1 MTPSPFASAPT
12 QAAAYLA
19 ARGISESAAAEAGI
33 RPVDAA
39 AIRRGM
45 WGPEDD
51 SHSVPGDGLEIPY
64 RNLDGSDMLGLD
76 GVPFRRYRVFDTRT
90 AKTMGEGFKPMRY
103 MSAPGSGH
111 RPYLPAGLSRLLDNA
126 APFLV
131 ITEGEIKALS
141 AVTHGIA
148 CAAIGGVTLWHDPEQ
163 DNFDEAT
170 ARTPVHPE
178 LVALAERVGR
188 VIVLADS
195 DAKTNDDVRRHMQ
208 LFTEALRLQAPSAVV
223 CYARCPDP
231 KAPEGKK
238 LKPGAKQGLDD
249 WLEDKGYASVSSM
262 LQWHIQKALKD
273 DAARREAGF
282 KPLGFDD
289 RGYYVWSVAKGSL
302 EFVGKRDLTNS
313 SILMSICRLDWCET
327 THPKATETG
336 ISVDWTRLGGQI
348 AASCEAL
355 GPFDSDQL
363 RGPGVWAHAHDQN
376 VLVINS
382 ADVWR
387 SDAAPI
393 DRVTPEYVYPR
404 HKDLGIA
411 PDTPPASV
419 EDVARILEAL
429 MTWSWVRPTDAHL
442 MLGWIGLGYVAGALR
457 WRPHLSLT
465 GPRGSGKSTLLAL
478 ARALLGRAAV
488 YSEGSSTEA
497 GIRQA
502 VRSSA
507 PALLLDEG
515 EADGQHLARVLE
527 FLRVA
532 SSGGSILKGT
542 SDQQGARYTLRA
554 LGCIAGINPP
564 AMQPADAS
572 RFLRLTLEKND
583 GATASAPHPLL
594 DSYTGEAAEL
604 GLRLFART
612 IQAWPRYLRVV
623 RCIRAHMRAGEA
635 RSLDTLSPAVAMA
648 WTLRNDHEITD
659 AEAAEYVAQID
670 LEDDF
675 ERISQASD
683 ADDLWGFLTTRAVQ
697 ATASGAS
704 QKTTIGEMIMN
715 AAAQRG
721 KGAWARELGT
731 YGMKVVPLGGSK
743 YELRVNYS
751 AVEFKGLLKDTKFG
765 GAEMV
770 DALRR
775 IKGADQK
782 CLRTDRFP
790 GVVSPVRYVGI
801 VMDIDPETTPG
812 PVNPSKLD

>member
-1 MTPSPFASAPT
+1 MTSPFVSAPA

-19 ARGISESAAAEAGI
+19 ARGISETAAAELGL

-51 SHSVPGDGLEIPY
+51 GHSVPGDGLEIPY
-64 RNLDGSDMLGLD
+64 FTLDGQPMLGLD
-76 GVPFRRYRVFDTRT
+76 GVPFRRYRVFDNRT
-90 AKTMGEGFKPMRY
+90 AKEMGEGFKPMRY

-111 RPYLPAGLSRLLDNA
+111 RPYLPAGLSRLLENTP
-126 APFLV
+126 PFLV
-131 ITEGEIKALS
+131 ITEGEIKAAA
-141 AVTHGIA
+141 AVQHGIA
-148 CAAIGGVTLWHDPEQ
+148 CAAVGGVTLWHDPEAAQ
-163 DNFDEAT
+163 TGLEPT
-170 ARTPVHPE
+170 AQTPVHPE
-178 LVALAERVGR
+178 LVELATRVGR

-195 DAKTNDDVRRHMQ
+195 DAKKNDDVRRQMS
-208 LFTEALRLQAPSAVV
+208 LLADALRAQAPSAVV

-231 KAPEGKK
+231 EKK
-238 LKPGAKQGLDD
+238 GAKQGLDD
-249 WLEDKGYASVSSM
+249 WLEVKGERDVAGR
-262 LQWHIQKALKD
+262 LQWYVNQAMKS

-282 KPLGFDD
+282 KPLGYDD
-289 RGYYVWSVAKGSL
+289 RSYFVWSVAKGTL
-302 EFVGKRDLTNS
+302 ETISKRDLTNS
-313 SILMSICRLDWCET
+313 SLLMSICRLDWCEAE
-327 THPKATETG
+327 HPKATENGLT
-336 ISVDWTRLGGQI
+336 VDWTRLGGSI
-348 AASCEAL
+348 AAACEAL
-355 GPFDSDQL
+355 GPFDPDQL

-376 VLVINS
+376 VLVVNS

-404 HKDLGIA
+404 HRDLGVS
-411 PDTPPASV
+411 PDTTPATADDAV
-419 EDVARILEAL
+419 RVLEAL
-429 MTWSWVRPTDAHL
+429 STWGWSRPTDAHL

-465 GPRGSGKSTLLAL
+465 GERGTGKSTLMAL
-478 ARALLGRAAV
+478 VRDLLGRAAL

-572 RFLRLTLEKND
+572 RFMRLTLKRPD
-583 GATASAPHPLL
+583 ILATQSPHPLL
-594 DSYTGEAAEL
+594 DSYSGEAAEL

-612 IQAWPRYLRVV
+612 IQAWPRYLRAARV
-623 RCIRAHMRAGEA
+623 IRAHMTGGEA

-648 WTLRNDHEITD
+648 WTLTHDHEISD
-659 AEAAEYVAQID
+659 AEAKAYVAKID
-670 LEDDF
+670 LIDDF
-675 ERISQASD
+675 SRIAQASD
-683 ADDLWGFLTTRAVQ
+683 SDDLWGLVATRAVQ
-697 ATASGAS
+697 TTAGGVN
-704 QKTTIGEMIMN
+704 QKTTIGELLMQ
-715 AAAQRG
+715 AAAS
-721 KGAWARELGT
+721 KCAGAWAKELGT
-731 YGMKVVPLGGSK
+731 YGMKLVPLGGTSF
-743 YELRVNYS
+743 ELRVNYKS
-751 AVEFKGLLKDTKFG
+751 VEFKALLKGTKFE
-765 GAEMV
+765 AADLLE
-770 DALRR
+770 ALRR
-775 IKGADQK
+775 IPGAEQK
-782 CLRTDRFP
+782 STRTDRIGGIP
-790 GVVSPVRYVGI
+790 GQRYVGI
-801 VMDIDPETTPG
+801 VMDIDPVTAPG
-812 PVNPSKLD
+812 PLNPNALD